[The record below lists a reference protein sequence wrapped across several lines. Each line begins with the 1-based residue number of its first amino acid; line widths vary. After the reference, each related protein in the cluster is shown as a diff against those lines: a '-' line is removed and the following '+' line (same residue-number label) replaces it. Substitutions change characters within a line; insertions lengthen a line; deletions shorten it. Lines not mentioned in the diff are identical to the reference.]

1 VESEQSSEEQFDKET
16 VVAGESSSTM
26 RMGLEVAGESIV
38 AVMAEIRKWVLHF
51 SFCKIVREG
60 TE

>member
-1 VESEQSSEEQFDKET
+1 
-16 VVAGESSSTM
+16 M

-51 SFCKIVREG
+51 SFCKIVRDR
-60 TE
+60 TEKWKMKSEEQNDDYERKIQRKK